1 MANQNPQPEIY
12 TTTHEFATG
21 STPGTSVTET
31 VFTNQ
36 SSAEEVRIYSI
47 SVNIYDNTDG
57 AAQSG
62 ASINRNDYTAQIK
75 IGNNFVPSF
84 AFDLGVITTMNQVMI
99 TFPTPILVLF
109 QQPISVIVTYMGG
122 NSSRQGGANT
132 GVATA
137 VRVSLHAE
145 LALTQ
150 VACQE
155 GSMDWP
161 SGQRNSRQDMIDA
174 ISNKIMGGA

>member
-12 TTTHEFATG
+12 TTRHEFANG
-21 STPGTSVTET
+21 ATPGTSITET

-36 SSAEEVRIYSI
+36 SSSEEVRIYSI
-47 SVNIYDNTDG
+47 SVNIINNTANEAG
-57 AAQSG
+57 TGS
-62 ASINRNDYTAQIK
+62 SITGNDYTAQIK
-75 IGNNFVPSF
+75 IGNNFVPSY

-109 QQPISVIVTYMGG
+109 QQPISVIVTYKGG
-122 NSSRQGGANT
+122 NSSRQAGANT

-137 VRVSLHAE
+137 VKVSLHAE

-161 SGQRNSRQDMIDA
+161 SGQKNARQDMIDA

>member
-12 TTTHEFATG
+12 TTRHEFAAG

-47 SVNIYDNTDG
+47 SVNIIDDTANEATTG
-57 AAQSG
+57 S
-62 ASINRNDYTAQIK
+62 SITRNDYTAQIK
-75 IGNNFVPSF
+75 IGNNFVPNY

-109 QQPISVIVTYMGG
+109 QQPISVIVEYKGG
-122 NSSRQGGANT
+122 NSSRQAGGNAA
-132 GVATA
+132 VATA
-137 VRVSLHAE
+137 VKVSLHAE
-145 LALTQ
+145 LSLIQ

-161 SGQRNSRQDMIDA
+161 SGQRNARQDMIDA
-174 ISNKIMGGA
+174 ISDKIMGGA